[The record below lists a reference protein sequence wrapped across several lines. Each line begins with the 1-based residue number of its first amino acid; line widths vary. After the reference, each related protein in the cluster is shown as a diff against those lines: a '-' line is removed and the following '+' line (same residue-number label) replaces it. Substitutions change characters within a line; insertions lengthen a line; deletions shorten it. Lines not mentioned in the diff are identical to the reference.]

1 MPASTRRSR
10 RSRRSSGAW
19 AASRSSGRRST
30 DGWCGTQGGPLRVTV
45 LAGGVGGARF
55 LRGLCRHTDPRHT
68 TVIGNTGDDEE
79 FFGLHV
85 APDLDTVVYTLAG
98 VAPRR
103 RGWGLAGDTF
113 TCLAA
118 LGGLGFPTWFRL
130 GDRDLATHL
139 ARTAW
144 LRAGWP
150 LSRVTA
156 ALARAHGVRARVL
169 PMSNDRVRT
178 FVHTDRGRLPFQ
190 EYLVRRPARGR
201 TARTEIPAAQLARPA
216 RGVLDALGTADAVV
230 IAPSNPLVSIGPIL
244 AVPGIRRALARRRRR
259 TAAVSPLVGGRAVR
273 GPLHRLL
280 HGLGLEASP
289 AGIARLYRGLV
300 GLLVLD
306 HVDRAWA
313 PRVEALGVRAVVT
326 DTLMRSPAHAARLA
340 GVVLRAL
347 DAAP

>member
-1 MPASTRRSR
+1 M
-10 RSRRSSGAW
+10 
-19 AASRSSGRRST
+19 
-30 DGWCGTQGGPLRVTV
+30 
-45 LAGGVGGARF
+45 GGARF
-55 LRGLCRHTDPRHT
+55 LSGLIRRTDPRRL

-98 VAPRR
+98 LAPRR
-103 RGWGLAGDTF
+103 RGWGLAGDGF

-118 LGGLGFPTWFRL
+118 LGRLGFPTWFRL

-156 ALARAHGVRARVL
+156 ELARVHRVRARVL
-169 PMSNDRVRT
+169 PMTDERVRT
-178 FVHTDRGRLPFQ
+178 FVHTER
-190 EYLVRRPARGR
+190 
-201 TARTEIPAAQLARPA
+201 
-216 RGVLDALGTADAVV
+216 
-230 IAPSNPLVSIGPIL
+230 
-244 AVPGIRRALARRRRR
+244 VPGIRRALARRRVRA
-259 TAAVSPLVGGRAVR
+259 AAVSPLVGGRAVR
-273 GPLHRLL
+273 GPLHRML
-280 HGLGLEASP
+280 HGLGLEVSP

-313 PRVEALGVRAVVT
+313 PRVEALGLRTVVT

-347 DAAP
+347 EAAP

>member
-1 MPASTRRSR
+1 M
-10 RSRRSSGAW
+10 
-19 AASRSSGRRST
+19 
-30 DGWCGTQGGPLRVTV
+30 RVTV
-45 LAGGVGGARF
+45 LAGGVGAARF
-55 LRGLCRHTDPRHT
+55 LAGLIRRTDPRRL

-98 VAPRR
+98 LAPRR

-113 TCLAA
+113 ACLVA
-118 LGGLGFPTWFRL
+118 LGGLGLPTWFRL

-169 PMSNDRVRT
+169 PMTDDRVRT

-190 EYLVRRPARGR
+190 EYLVRHRARGR
-201 TARTEIPAAQLARPA
+201 VTRVEVAGARRARPA
-216 RGVLDALGTADAVV
+216 PGVLAALAASDALV

-244 AVPGIRRALARRRRR
+244 AVPGIRRALARRQAPA
-259 TAAVSPLVGGRAVR
+259 AAVSPLVGGRAVR
-273 GPLHRLL
+273 GPLHRMLR
-280 HGLGLEASP
+280 GLGLEASP
-289 AGIARLYRGLV
+289 AGIARLYQGLV
-300 GLLVLD
+300 DLLVLD

-313 PRVEALGVRAVVT
+313 PQVEALGVRTLVT

-340 GVVLRAL
+340 GIVLRGL
-347 DAAP
+347 DTAE